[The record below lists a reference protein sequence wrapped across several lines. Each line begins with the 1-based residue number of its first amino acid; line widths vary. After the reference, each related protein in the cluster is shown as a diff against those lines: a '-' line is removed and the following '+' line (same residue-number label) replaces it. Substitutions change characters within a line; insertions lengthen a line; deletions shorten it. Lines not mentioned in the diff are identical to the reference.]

1 MRIEQEQEKLIS
13 AAAGELPLMLVKG
26 LLVDIQAQA
35 SKEHE
40 SRVTALAVSKM
51 NTAFSTYASTSG
63 KDTKA
68 IMDFIQY
75 VEKNAEAEATEI
87 IYDLP
92 DQSLYA
98 LNNLMKSGLNRA
110 CNDVKKLITESQANQ
125 GKVDE
130 IDSYLSVDID
140 ENALSRLYKKIKEL
154 EQKVIDLE
162 VLLQNEQQKRVSL
175 HGEAMRAASEY
186 SKYVESLISNL
197 ELNDDSDRLLKY
209 AHNATKV
216 LDAYKVKLQERKI
229 DILAETM
236 TTCYKRLANKK
247 NLISRIHMDPSTLD
261 FEYLNA
267 EGNIVP
273 KESLS
278 AGEKQLMV
286 IALLWALAICSK
298 KKLPVIIDTPL
309 SRMDSNHRTSLIT
322 TYFPQASNQTI
333 ILSTDSEI
341 DAQYYELMK
350 PNIGDEFTLIYNDE
364 LKCSTIE
371 RGYFKEKPNDN

>member
-1 MRIEQEQEKLIS
+1 
-13 AAAGELPLMLVKG
+13 MLVKD

-40 SRVTALAVSKM
+40 SRVTALAVSKI
-51 NTAFSTYASTSG
+51 NTAFSTYASMSG

-75 VEKNAEAEATEI
+75 VEKTAEAEATEM

-98 LNNLMKSGLNRA
+98 LNNLMKSGLNRT
-110 CNDVKKLITESQANQ
+110 CNDVKKLIAESQANQ

-154 EQKVIDLE
+154 EQKVINLE
-162 VLLQNEQQKRVSL
+162 VLLQSEQQKRVSL
-175 HGEAMRAASEY
+175 HGEAMRTASEY

-209 AHNATKV
+209 AHHATKI

-229 DILAETM
+229 SSVVFIW
-236 TTCYKRLANKK
+236 
-247 NLISRIHMDPSTLD
+247 IH
-261 FEYLNA
+261 
-267 EGNIVP
+267 
-273 KESLS
+273 
-278 AGEKQLMV
+278 
-286 IALLWALAICSK
+286 
-298 KKLPVIIDTPL
+298 LPW
-309 SRMDSNHRTSLIT
+309 
-322 TYFPQASNQTI
+322 
-333 ILSTDSEI
+333 ILST
-341 DAQYYELMK
+341 
-350 PNIGDEFTLIYNDE
+350 
-364 LKCSTIE
+364 
-371 RGYFKEKPNDN
+371 

>member
-1 MRIEQEQEKLIS
+1 LT
-13 AAAGELPLMLVKG
+13 LVKD
-26 LLVDIQAQA
+26 LLVGIQAQA
-35 SKEHE
+35 SKEQE

-51 NTAFSTYASTSG
+51 NAVFSTYVLTSG

-75 VEKNAEAEATEI
+75 VEKTAEAEATEI

-92 DQSLYA
+92 DQSLYT
-98 LNNLMKSGLNRA
+98 LNNLMKSGLNRT

-130 IDSYLSVDID
+130 IDSYLSVDLD

-162 VLLQNEQQKRVSL
+162 VSLQNEQQKRVSL

-186 SKYVESLISNL
+186 SKYVESLINNL

-209 AHNATKV
+209 AHHATKV

-229 DILAETM
+229 DVLAATM

-247 NLISRIHMDPSTLD
+247 NLINRIHMDSSTLD

-322 TYFPQASNQTI
+322 TYFPQASDQTI

-371 RGYFKEKPNDN
+371 KGYFKEKFNDN